1 MTIRHD
7 LYNERERFILLL
19 IYCHHNYCQD
29 RHNFEITLKNCVK
42 MLSVRVIFNPNQIS
56 RPTAIALGNF
66 DGVHVG
72 HRHVIAPILPIA
84 LHDHHQNLTSTVV
97 SFSPH
102 PQEFFSQKPRSLL
115 TPFDE
120 KVALLESLGVE
131 QLVLLPFEANLAN
144 LTAAEFIQKILIDSL
159 QVELISVGFDFHFGQ
174 KRQGN
179 VTDLQDIWGD
189 RLTIIPEQTMIFGDA
204 KQSSVRISSSNIRT
218 ALAQG
223 EIELANSLLGR
234 AYNFVGKVV
243 RGKQLGRTIGFPT
256 ANLEVFTQKCLPRD
270 GVYAVEAIA
279 NNSQKTLL
287 GVMNI
292 GLRPT
297 VDDLR
302 SDWRTIEVHLLDW
315 HGDLYDQELSVNLI
329 KFIRPEKKFDSLEA
343 LKTQIQTDCQAAIRT
358 KQLSTAA

>member
-7 LYNERERFILLL
+7 LYNERERFILPL
-19 IYCHHNYCQD
+19 IYCHHNYCHD
-29 RHNFEITLKNCVK
+29 FEMTSRNYVK
-42 MLSVRVIFNPNQIS
+42 MLSVRVIFDPNQIS

-84 LHDHHQNLTSTVV
+84 LHDHHKNLTSTVV

-120 KVALLESLGVE
+120 KIALLESLGVE
-131 QLVLLPFEANLAN
+131 QLVLLPFDANLAN
-144 LTAAEFIQKILIDSL
+144 LTATEFIQKILIDSL
-159 QVELISVGFDFHFGQ
+159 QVELISVGFDFHFRQ

-179 VTDLQDIWGD
+179 VIDLQDIWGD
-189 RLTIIPEQTMIFGDA
+189 RLTIIPEQTMVFGGADH
-204 KQSSVRISSSNIRT
+204 SSVRISSSNIRI

-223 EIELANSLLGR
+223 EIDLANSLLSR
-234 AYNFVGKVV
+234 AYNLVGKVV

-256 ANLEVFTQKCLPRD
+256 ANLEVFAQKCLPRD

-279 NNSQKTLL
+279 NNSQTAIL

-297 VDDLR
+297 VDDLS
-302 SDWRTIEVHLLDW
+302 SDRRTIEVHLLDW
-315 HGDLYDQELSVNLI
+315 QGDLYDQELNVKLL
-329 KFIRPEKKFDSLEA
+329 KFIRPEKKFDSLNA
-343 LKTQIQTDCQAAIRT
+343 LKAQIQTDCQTVLDYFVVLA
-358 KQLSTAA
+358 